1 MLALKPFDVF
11 VLRRPRHIIGV
22 LTVVEPIPEA
32 VEAILHKV
40 FRCSK
45 VKPWINYSY
54 ISSCLTKCG
63 GKA

>member
-1 MLALKPFDVF
+1 MLALKLLDVF
-11 VLRRPRHIIGV
+11 VLGRSRHIIGV

-40 FRCSK
+40 FCGSK
-45 VKPWINYSY
+45 VEPWVDYSY
-54 ISSCLTKCG
+54 ISSCLTESG